1 MSQTIKNISQL
12 QNAMDKYAAY
22 ITDKMA
28 DGVKRT
34 IEGFIK
40 FYYQEYS
47 PDFYTRIW
55 NFLNSVVRTNV
66 YKNGN
71 AWCAEVY
78 IDTSITYDND
88 WTMQGTAEQAN
99 KCWHGWYHAVQV
111 GDSHFWDDAMEE
123 IRSPEFIN
131 RFADFLKRKGLNVT
145 IK

>member
-1 MSQTIKNISQL
+1 MSQIIKNVSQL

-34 IEGFIK
+34 IEEFIK

-47 PDFYTRIW
+47 PEFYSRIF
-55 NFLNSVVRTNV
+55 NFLNSVVRTNT
-66 YKNGN
+66 YKSGN

-88 WTMQGTAEQAN
+88 WTMKGTVEYAN
-99 KCWHGWYHAVQV
+99 EGLHGNVKV
-111 GDSHFWDDAMEE
+111 GDSKFWNDAMEE
-123 IRSPEFIN
+123 IYSEKFIN
-131 RFADFLKRKGLNVT
+131 RFADFLKSKGLNVT

>member
-1 MSQTIKNISQL
+1 MSQIIKNISQL

-34 IEGFIK
+34 IEEFIK
-40 FYYQEYS
+40 YYYQEYT
-47 PDFYTRIW
+47 PEFYFRVW
-55 NFLNSVVRTNV
+55 NFLNSVVKTNV

-78 IDTSITYDND
+78 IDTSITYDNG
-88 WTMQGTAEQAN
+88 WTMKGTTEYAN
-99 KCWHGWYHAVQV
+99 KGLHGNIKV

-123 IRSPEFIN
+123 IHSPEFIN
-131 RFADFLKRKGLNVT
+131 RFVDFLKSKGLNVT